1 MTVITTS
8 DVKSIFF
15 TALLFISSLNIFW
28 FKIKSLNIQALL
40 EHGIG
45 IYFIMFQIKTHL
57 LLSGIIKIKEYRR
70 MIELRMNELL
80 YQSFVEFLSLYPS
93 ISEIILK

>member
-8 DVKSIFF
+8 DVESIFF
-15 TALLFISSLNIFW
+15 TALLFISRLNIFW

-40 EHGIG
+40 EHVIG

-70 MIELRMNELL
+70 MNELL

>member
-1 MTVITTS
+1 MITTS

-40 EHGIG
+40 EHVIG

-70 MIELRMNELL
+70 MNELL

>member
-15 TALLFISSLNIFW
+15 TALLFISRLNIFW

-40 EHGIG
+40 EHVIG

-70 MIELRMNELL
+70 MNELL

>member
-40 EHGIG
+40 EHVIG

-70 MIELRMNELL
+70 MNELL

-93 ISEIILK
+93 ISDIILK